1 MRKTKIVC
9 TIGPSTDSEE
19 MLSRLMDAG
28 MNVCRLNMSH
38 GSYEEHG
45 ERIARIKRL
54 REQKGIPVAI
64 MLDTKGPEVR
74 TKLVRGEKVTLT
86 PGSEFVLTTRE
97 IEGDEKGV
105 SVTYARLPEL
115 VSPGTRI
122 LIDDGLLSMT
132 VREVRDG
139 TDIVCQVVDG
149 GVLGCRKGIS
159 VPAVDLQM
167 PSIGEKDREDILFG
181 IREGID
187 LIAAS
192 FVCRPGDVL
201 TIRKLCQDN
210 GGGYVRIFSKI
221 ENRMGVDHFDEIL
234 KVSDGI
240 MVARGDLGVEVDMEE
255 VPVLQKQFIH
265 KCNVAAKPVI
275 TATQMLDSM
284 IRNPRPTRAEASDVA
299 NAIIDGTDAI
309 MLSGETAAGRYPI
322 EAVNTM
328 VRIATYIEEHQLT
341 DNRRRLQQEAMRS
354 ATARTVANAVSY
366 SCCEMAHDL
375 GAAAI
380 ITPSNSGTT
389 ARMVARFRPNCT
401 IIAPT
406 PNEHAFHQLGL
417 SYGVVPAHMEMS
429 GDTDELIE
437 AAVDAAERMGLVK
450 PGDVAIISAGVP
462 TGVSGTTNLIKAH
475 IVGNV
480 LLRGV
485 GVGQGSA
492 SGKVCAVNVISDL
505 ESNFQEGDIVVTKM
519 TTSEMLPWLRKA
531 SAVVVESTD
540 PECHAAVA
548 CQALGIPLFM
558 DRTEQAV
565 HMLKSGMTITVDADK
580 GFIYNGVKEM

>member
-132 VREVRDG
+132 VREVRGG